1 MTRIERESSGRAAR
15 TTPMARVTTGTTD
28 TKASSRRRRVAAKK
42 TDHRRND
49 DTLRL
54 LVVVD
59 ASDESKR
66 VLHYLGR
73 LLAQRD
79 RVEFLL
85 ACIASRLPAELLESG
100 GSETSEREEEIES
113 ALRVAQSQW
122 IAVSDRQ
129 PERILRNARATLR
142 RAGVTAARIH
152 SCVSSPLD
160 VRTVAEEVL
169 LLAGDRRCGT
179 VVVGH
184 SAHSWFRGLG
194 AGHLAEQLVRSAN
207 GFAVWVI
214 D

>member
-1 MTRIERESSGRAAR
+1 MTRVEQTSL
-15 TTPMARVTTGTTD
+15 
-28 TKASSRRRRVAAKK
+28 RRVAAKK
-42 TDHRRND
+42 TAHRRND

-66 VLHYLGR
+66 VLQYLGR
-73 LLAQRD
+73 ILARPD

-85 ACIASRLPAELLESG
+85 ACIAPRLPAELLESG
-100 GSETSEREEEIES
+100 GSETSEREEEVES
-113 ALRVAQSQW
+113 ALRSAQSRW

-129 PERILRNARATLR
+129 PERILTNARATLQ

-169 LLAGDRRCGT
+169 LLARDELCRT

-184 SAHSWFRGLG
+184 RAHSWFRGLG
-194 AGHLAEQLVRSAN
+194 AGHLAEQLVRSAK